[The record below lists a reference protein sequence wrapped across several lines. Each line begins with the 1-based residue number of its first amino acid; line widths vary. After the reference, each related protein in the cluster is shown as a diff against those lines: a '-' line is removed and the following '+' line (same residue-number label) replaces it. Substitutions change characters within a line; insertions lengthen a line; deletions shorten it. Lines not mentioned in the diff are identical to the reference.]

1 MSKNLVK
8 IKLIFVL
15 SLFTVSCSL
24 QKSLLDEDLILEKTN
39 IEINGNLIK
48 KDSLSD
54 LITFKENSKLLGI
67 PFNAMISSSA
77 KKNPD
82 SIFDEWVNE
91 QKKQKKLNNIFSPKQ
106 VLQLKKYFKNFND
119 WKINNGEKISLI
131 DSSEINRSLDNLNL
145 YFQNIGYLDNS
156 ISFKV
161 TKKPTKK
168 AFVDF
173 NIETGSRYYIGEI
186 NSKIESKIID
196 SIYKANKSKSFII
209 ENDFFETKN
218 FDLERNRLYT
228 LFRNNG
234 VYGFQINSISFSVKV
249 DPAGNNYSLPLEII
263 IDGNNHEIF
272 KVNDIILKQVDN
284 EVNFRFKDD
293 FILSKIKFEEGSIFN
308 DSLRKAT
315 LKELNSLDLF
325 TFPSVQYDEING
337 NKLNANIIL
346 NNKKRFALGF
356 GFDIKQSD
364 IEDIGI
370 AFENRFKSRNFFKNG
385 ENFNLSAS
393 GSVGKS
399 GDKTISQVNYDLTI
413 DFPRFLI
420 FENSSKSLEN
430 KRTFLSLG
438 SSNQNNIGLDR
449 NSFKFN
455 YNYAWSN
462 SKNYYNFSPVEIE
475 LINNKNIEN
484 YFNIYSNSYEELNLI
499 SKKYTSDPKY
509 FINNELSIPNGI
521 NFFINDILNENLVVT
536 NDDYSLV
543 SYIEGRRKRLIAN
556 NLIIGSSFQISN
568 NYDNRYDKRNFK
580 QWKLKLKSSGN
591 LASLVSKKNNQGK
604 KLISDLEFSQFI
616 KMEYSFIRH
625 WDISDNSIFALR
637 YFGGIAVPF
646 GNSDNIPF
654 SESFFGGGSNDN
666 RAWEVYKLGPGS
678 SGAKNE
684 FNEANFKLA
693 LNLEYR
699 FKMFGNFNGA
709 LFSDIGNIWNIFDD
723 TNESSRSFDGFK
735 DLDELAIGSG
745 FGLRY
750 DSGLFI
756 FRLDMGLKTYNP
768 YLAKNRRWFKDFSLN
783 KAVFNIGLN
792 YPF

>member
-39 IEINGNLIK
+39 IKINGNLIK

-196 SIYKANKSKSFII
+196 SIYKANKSKSFIK

-234 VYGFQINSISFSVKV
+234 IYGFQINSISFSVKV
-249 DPAGNNYSLPLEII
+249 DPAGNNYSLPVEII

-293 FILSKIKFEEGSIFN
+293 FILSKIKFDKGSIFN

-430 KRTFLSLG
+430 KRSFLSLG

-462 SKNYYNFSPVEIE
+462 SKNYYNFSPIEIE

-521 NFFINDILNENLVVT
+521 NLFINDILNENLVVA

-556 NLIIGSSFQISN
+556 NLIIGSSFQLSN

>member
-39 IEINGNLIK
+39 IKINGNLIK

-196 SIYKANKSKSFII
+196 SIYKANKSKSFIK

-249 DPAGNNYSLPLEII
+249 DPAGNNYSLPVEII
-263 IDGNNHEIF
+263 IDGNDHEIF
-272 KVNDIILKQVDN
+272 KINDIILKQVDN

-325 TFPSVQYDEING
+325 NFPSVQYDEING

-430 KRTFLSLG
+430 KRSFLSLG

-462 SKNYYNFSPVEIE
+462 SKNYYNFSPIEIE

-521 NFFINDILNENLVVT
+521 NLFINDILNENLVVA

>member
-24 QKSLLDEDLILEKTN
+24 QKSLLDQDLILEKTN
-39 IEINGNLIK
+39 IKINGNLIK

-196 SIYKANKSKSFII
+196 SIYKANKSKSFIK

-249 DPAGNNYSLPLEII
+249 DPAGNNYSLPVEII
-263 IDGNNHEIF
+263 IEGNNHEIF

-293 FILSKIKFEEGSIFN
+293 FILSKIKFVEGSIFN

-430 KRTFLSLG
+430 KRSFLSLG

-462 SKNYYNFSPVEIE
+462 SKNYYNFSPIEIE

-521 NFFINDILNENLVVT
+521 NLFINDILNENLVVA

-556 NLIIGSSFQISN
+556 NLIIGSSFQLSN

-604 KLISDLEFSQFI
+604 KLVSDLEFSQFI

>member
-1 MSKNLVK
+1 MSKNQVK

-39 IEINGNLIK
+39 IKINGNLIK

-196 SIYKANKSKSFII
+196 SIYKANKSKSFIK

-249 DPAGNNYSLPLEII
+249 DPAGNNYSLPVEII
-263 IDGNNHEIF
+263 IEGNNHEIF

-293 FILSKIKFEEGSIFN
+293 FILSKIKFDKGSIFN

-315 LKELNSLDLF
+315 LKELNNLDLF
-325 TFPSVQYDEING
+325 TFPSVQYDEINE

-430 KRTFLSLG
+430 KRSFLSLG

-462 SKNYYNFSPVEIE
+462 SKNYYNFSPIEIE

-521 NFFINDILNENLVVT
+521 NLFINDILNENLVVA

-604 KLISDLEFSQFI
+604 KLVSDLEFSQFI

>member
-1 MSKNLVK
+1 MFKNLVK

-39 IEINGNLIK
+39 IKINGNLIK

-196 SIYKANKSKSFII
+196 SIYKANKSKSFIK

-249 DPAGNNYSLPLEII
+249 DPAGNNYSLPVEII

-430 KRTFLSLG
+430 KRSFLSLG

-462 SKNYYNFSPVEIE
+462 SKNYYNFSPIEIE

-521 NFFINDILNENLVVT
+521 NLFINDILNENLVVA

>member
-39 IEINGNLIK
+39 IKINGNLIK

-196 SIYKANKSKSFII
+196 SIYKANKSKSFIK

-249 DPAGNNYSLPLEII
+249 DPAGNNYSLPVEII

-430 KRTFLSLG
+430 KRSFLSLG

-462 SKNYYNFSPVEIE
+462 SKNYYNFSPIEIE

-521 NFFINDILNENLVVT
+521 NLFINDILNENLVVA

>member
-39 IEINGNLIK
+39 IKINGNLIK

-196 SIYKANKSKSFII
+196 SIYKANKSKSFIK

-249 DPAGNNYSLPLEII
+249 DPAGNNYSLPVEII
-263 IDGNNHEIF
+263 IEGNNHEIF

-293 FILSKIKFEEGSIFN
+293 FILSKIKFVEGSIFN

-430 KRTFLSLG
+430 KRSFLSLG

-462 SKNYYNFSPVEIE
+462 SKNYYNFSPIEIE

-521 NFFINDILNENLVVT
+521 NLFINDILNENLVVA

-604 KLISDLEFSQFI
+604 KLVSDLEFSQFI

>member
-196 SIYKANKSKSFII
+196 SIYKANKSKSFIK

-249 DPAGNNYSLPLEII
+249 DPAGNNYSLPVEII

-430 KRTFLSLG
+430 KRSFLSLG

-462 SKNYYNFSPVEIE
+462 SKNYYNFSPIEIE

-521 NFFINDILNENLVVT
+521 NLFINDILNENLVVA

-543 SYIEGRRKRLIAN
+543 SYIEGRRKRLVAN

>member
-1 MSKNLVK
+1 MSKNQVK

-39 IEINGNLIK
+39 IKINGNLIK

-196 SIYKANKSKSFII
+196 SIYKANKSKSFIK

-249 DPAGNNYSLPLEII
+249 DPAGNNYSLPVEII
-263 IDGNNHEIF
+263 IEGNNHEIF

-293 FILSKIKFEEGSIFN
+293 FILSKIKFVEGSIFN

-430 KRTFLSLG
+430 KRSFLSLG

-462 SKNYYNFSPVEIE
+462 SKNYYNFSPIEIE

-521 NFFINDILNENLVVT
+521 NLFINDILNENLVVA

>member
-24 QKSLLDEDLILEKTN
+24 QKSLLDQDLILEKTN
-39 IEINGNLIK
+39 IKINGNLIK

-249 DPAGNNYSLPLEII
+249 DPAGNNYSLPVEII
-263 IDGNNHEIF
+263 IEGNNHEIF

-293 FILSKIKFEEGSIFN
+293 FILSKIKFVEGSIFN

-430 KRTFLSLG
+430 KRSFLSLG

-462 SKNYYNFSPVEIE
+462 SKNYYNFSPIEIE

-521 NFFINDILNENLVVT
+521 NLFINDILNENLVVA

-556 NLIIGSSFQISN
+556 NLIIGSSFQLSN

-604 KLISDLEFSQFI
+604 KLVSDLEFSQFI

>member
-39 IEINGNLIK
+39 IKINGNLIK

-234 VYGFQINSISFSVKV
+234 IYGFQINSISFSVKV
-249 DPAGNNYSLPLEII
+249 DPAGNNYSLPVEII

-430 KRTFLSLG
+430 KRSFLSLG

-462 SKNYYNFSPVEIE
+462 SKNYYNFSPIKIE

-509 FINNELSIPNGI
+509 FINNKLSIPNGI
-521 NFFINDILNENLVVT
+521 NLFINDILNENLVVA

-543 SYIEGRRKRLIAN
+543 SYIEGRRKRLVAN

>member
-39 IEINGNLIK
+39 IKINGNLIK

-82 SIFDEWVNE
+82 SIFDEWVNK

-119 WKINNGEKISLI
+119 WKITNGEKISLI

-196 SIYKANKSKSFII
+196 SIYKANKSKSFIK

-234 VYGFQINSISFSVKV
+234 IYGFQINSISFSVKV
-249 DPAGNNYSLPLEII
+249 DPAGNNYSLPVEII

-293 FILSKIKFEEGSIFN
+293 FILSKIKFDKGSIFN

-768 YLAKNRRWFKDFSLN
+768 YLSKNRRWFKDFSLN

>member
-39 IEINGNLIK
+39 IKINGNLIK

-196 SIYKANKSKSFII
+196 SIYKANISKSFIK

-249 DPAGNNYSLPLEII
+249 DPAGNNYSLPVEII
-263 IDGNNHEIF
+263 IEGNNHEIF

-325 TFPSVQYDEING
+325 TFPSDQYDEINV

-430 KRTFLSLG
+430 KRSFLSLG

-462 SKNYYNFSPVEIE
+462 SKNYYNFSPIEIE

-521 NFFINDILNENLVVT
+521 NLFINDILNENLVVA

-591 LASLVSKKNNQGK
+591 LASLLSKKNNKGK

>member
-39 IEINGNLIK
+39 IKINGNLIK

-67 PFNAMISSSA
+67 PINAMISSSA

-82 SIFDEWVNE
+82 SIFDVWVNE

-156 ISFKV
+156 TSFKV

-196 SIYKANKSKSFII
+196 SIYKANKSKSFIK

-249 DPAGNNYSLPLEII
+249 DPAGNNYSLPVEII
-263 IDGNNHEIF
+263 IEGNNHEIF

-293 FILSKIKFEEGSIFN
+293 FILSKIKFVEGSIFN

-430 KRTFLSLG
+430 KRSFLSLG

-462 SKNYYNFSPVEIE
+462 SKNYYNFSPIEIE

-521 NFFINDILNENLVVT
+521 NLFINDILNENLVVA

-604 KLISDLEFSQFI
+604 KLVSDLEFSQFI

-768 YLAKNRRWFKDFSLN
+768 YLSKNRRWFKDFSLN

>member
-39 IEINGNLIK
+39 IKINGNLIK

-67 PFNAMISSSA
+67 PFNAMISSAA

-91 QKKQKKLNNIFSPKQ
+91 EKKQKKLNNIFSPKQ

-156 ISFKV
+156 TSFKV

-196 SIYKANKSKSFII
+196 SIYKANKSKSFIK

-249 DPAGNNYSLPLEII
+249 DPAGNNYSLPVEII

-430 KRTFLSLG
+430 KRSFLSLR

-462 SKNYYNFSPVEIE
+462 SKNYYNFSPIEIE

-521 NFFINDILNENLVVT
+521 NLFINDILNENLVVA
-536 NDDYSLV
+536 NNDYSLV

>member
-39 IEINGNLIK
+39 IKINGNLIK

-234 VYGFQINSISFSVKV
+234 IYGFQINSISFSVKV
-249 DPAGNNYSLPLEII
+249 DPAGNNYSLPVEII

-293 FILSKIKFEEGSIFN
+293 FILSKIKFDKGSIFN

-315 LKELNSLDLF
+315 LKELNNLDLF

-430 KRTFLSLG
+430 KRSFLSLG

-462 SKNYYNFSPVEIE
+462 SKNYYNFSPIEIE

-521 NFFINDILNENLVVT
+521 NLFINDILNENLVVA

>member
-39 IEINGNLIK
+39 IKINGNLIK

-249 DPAGNNYSLPLEII
+249 DPAGNNYSLPVEII
-263 IDGNNHEIF
+263 IEGNNHEIF

-293 FILSKIKFEEGSIFN
+293 FILSKIKFVEGSIFN

-430 KRTFLSLG
+430 KRSFLSLG

-462 SKNYYNFSPVEIE
+462 SKNYYNFSPIEIE

-521 NFFINDILNENLVVT
+521 NLFINDILNENLVVA

-556 NLIIGSSFQISN
+556 NLIIGSSFQLSN

-604 KLISDLEFSQFI
+604 KLVSDLEFSQFI

-783 KAVFNIGLN
+783 KAVFNIGLS

>member
-39 IEINGNLIK
+39 IKINGNLIK

-196 SIYKANKSKSFII
+196 SIYKANKSKSFIK

-249 DPAGNNYSLPLEII
+249 DPAGNNYSLPVEII
-263 IDGNNHEIF
+263 IEGNNHEIF

-293 FILSKIKFEEGSIFN
+293 FILSKIKFVEGSIFN

-430 KRTFLSLG
+430 KRSFLSLG

-462 SKNYYNFSPVEIE
+462 SKNYYNFSPIEIE

-521 NFFINDILNENLVVT
+521 NLFINDILNENLVVA

-556 NLIIGSSFQISN
+556 NLIIGSSFQLSN

-591 LASLVSKKNNQGK
+591 LASLVSKKNTQGK

>member
-39 IEINGNLIK
+39 IKINGNLIK

-196 SIYKANKSKSFII
+196 SIYKANKSKSFIK

-249 DPAGNNYSLPLEII
+249 DPAGNNYSLPVEII
-263 IDGNNHEIF
+263 IEGNNHEIF

-293 FILSKIKFEEGSIFN
+293 FILSKIKFDKGSIFN

-462 SKNYYNFSPVEIE
+462 SKNYYNFSPIEIE

-521 NFFINDILNENLVVT
+521 NLFINDILNENLVVA

-604 KLISDLEFSQFI
+604 KLVSDLEFSQFI

>member
-39 IEINGNLIK
+39 IKINGNLIK

-67 PFNAMISSSA
+67 PINAMISSSA

-82 SIFDEWVNE
+82 SIFDVWVNE

-156 ISFKV
+156 TSFKV

-196 SIYKANKSKSFII
+196 SIYKANKSKSFIK

-249 DPAGNNYSLPLEII
+249 DPAGNNYSLPVEII

-430 KRTFLSLG
+430 KRSFLSLG

-462 SKNYYNFSPVEIE
+462 SKNYYNFSPIEIE

-521 NFFINDILNENLVVT
+521 NLFINDILNENLVVA

-591 LASLVSKKNNQGK
+591 LASLLSEKNNQGK
-604 KLISDLEFSQFI
+604 KIISDLEFSQFI

>member
-39 IEINGNLIK
+39 IKINGNLIK

-196 SIYKANKSKSFII
+196 SIYKANKSKSFIK

-249 DPAGNNYSLPLEII
+249 DPAGNNYSLPVEII

-325 TFPSVQYDEING
+325 NFPSVQYDEING

-430 KRTFLSLG
+430 KRSFLSLG

-462 SKNYYNFSPVEIE
+462 SKNYYNFSPIEIE

-521 NFFINDILNENLVVT
+521 NLFINDILNENLVVA

>member
-39 IEINGNLIK
+39 IKINGNLIK

-82 SIFDEWVNE
+82 SIFDVWVNE

-131 DSSEINRSLDNLNL
+131 DSSEINKSLDNLNL

-249 DPAGNNYSLPLEII
+249 DPAGNNYSLPVEII
-263 IDGNNHEIF
+263 IDGNDHEIF
-272 KVNDIILKQVDN
+272 KINDIILKQVDN

-430 KRTFLSLG
+430 KRSFLSLG

-462 SKNYYNFSPVEIE
+462 SKNYYNFSPIEIE

-521 NFFINDILNENLVVT
+521 NLFINDILNENLVVA

>member
-196 SIYKANKSKSFII
+196 SIYKANKSKSFIK

-249 DPAGNNYSLPLEII
+249 DPAGNNYSLPVEII

-325 TFPSVQYDEING
+325 NFPSVQYDEING

-462 SKNYYNFSPVEIE
+462 SKNYYNFSPIEIE

-521 NFFINDILNENLVVT
+521 NLFINDILNENLVVA

>member
-39 IEINGNLIK
+39 IKINGNLIK

-234 VYGFQINSISFSVKV
+234 IYGFQINSISFSVKV
-249 DPAGNNYSLPLEII
+249 DPAGNNYSLPVEII

-521 NFFINDILNENLVVT
+521 NLFINDILNENLVVA

-768 YLAKNRRWFKDFSLN
+768 YLSKNRRWFKDFSLK

>member
-24 QKSLLDEDLILEKTN
+24 QKSLLDEDLILDKTN
-39 IEINGNLIK
+39 IKINGNLIK

-156 ISFKV
+156 ISFKI

-196 SIYKANKSKSFII
+196 SIYKANKSKSFIK

-234 VYGFQINSISFSVKV
+234 IYGFQINSISFSVKV
-249 DPAGNNYSLPLEII
+249 DPAGNNYSLPVEII

-293 FILSKIKFEEGSIFN
+293 FILSKIKFVEGSIFN

-430 KRTFLSLG
+430 KRSFLSLG

-462 SKNYYNFSPVEIE
+462 SKNYYNFSPIEIE

-521 NFFINDILNENLVVT
+521 NLFINDILNENLVVA

-591 LASLVSKKNNQGK
+591 LASLLSEKNNQGK

-735 DLDELAIGSG
+735 DPDELAIGSG

>member
-1 MSKNLVK
+1 MFKNLVK

-196 SIYKANKSKSFII
+196 SIYKANKSKSFIK

-249 DPAGNNYSLPLEII
+249 DPAGNNYSLPVEII

-430 KRTFLSLG
+430 KRSFLSLG

-462 SKNYYNFSPVEIE
+462 SKNYYNFSPIEIE

-521 NFFINDILNENLVVT
+521 NLFINDILNENLVVA

>member
-39 IEINGNLIK
+39 IKINGNLIK

-131 DSSEINRSLDNLNL
+131 DSSEINKSLDNLNL

-156 ISFKV
+156 TSFKV
-161 TKKPTKK
+161 AKKPTKK

-173 NIETGSRYYIGEI
+173 NIETGPRYYIGEI

-196 SIYKANKSKSFII
+196 SIYKANKSKSFIK

-234 VYGFQINSISFSVKV
+234 IYGFQINSISFSVKV
-249 DPAGNNYSLPLEII
+249 DPAGNNYSLPVEII

-462 SKNYYNFSPVEIE
+462 SKNYYNFSPIEIE

-521 NFFINDILNENLVVT
+521 NLFINDILNENLVVA

>member
-8 IKLIFVL
+8 IKLIFVV

-39 IEINGNLIK
+39 IKINGNLIK

-234 VYGFQINSISFSVKV
+234 IYGFQINSISFSVKV
-249 DPAGNNYSLPLEII
+249 DPAGNNYSLPVEII

-293 FILSKIKFEEGSIFN
+293 FILSKIKFDKGSIFN

-430 KRTFLSLG
+430 KRSFLSLG

-462 SKNYYNFSPVEIE
+462 SKNYYNFSPIEIE

-509 FINNELSIPNGI
+509 FINNKLSIPNGI
-521 NFFINDILNENLVVT
+521 NLFINDILNENLVVA

>member
-39 IEINGNLIK
+39 IKINGNLIK

-67 PFNAMISSSA
+67 PINAMISSSA

-82 SIFDEWVNE
+82 SIFDVWVNE

-156 ISFKV
+156 ISFKI

-173 NIETGSRYYIGEI
+173 NIESGSRYYIGEI

-196 SIYKANKSKSFII
+196 SIYKANKSKSFIK

-249 DPAGNNYSLPLEII
+249 DPAGNNYSLPVEII
-263 IDGNNHEIF
+263 IDGNDHEIF
-272 KVNDIILKQVDN
+272 KINDIILKQVDN

-315 LKELNSLDLF
+315 LRELNSLDLF

-430 KRTFLSLG
+430 KRSFLSLG

-462 SKNYYNFSPVEIE
+462 SKNYYNFSPIEIE

-521 NFFINDILNENLVVT
+521 NLFINDILNENLVVA

-591 LASLVSKKNNQGK
+591 LASLLSEKNNQGK
-604 KLISDLEFSQFI
+604 KIISDLEFSQFI

>member
-39 IEINGNLIK
+39 IKINGNLIK

-82 SIFDEWVNE
+82 SIFDEWVNK

-119 WKINNGEKISLI
+119 WKITNGEKISLI

-196 SIYKANKSKSFII
+196 SIYKANKSKSFIK

-234 VYGFQINSISFSVKV
+234 IYGFQINSISFSVKV
-249 DPAGNNYSLPLEII
+249 DPAGNNYSLPVEII

-293 FILSKIKFEEGSIFN
+293 FILSKIKFDKGSIFN

-768 YLAKNRRWFKDFSLN
+768 YLSKNRRWFKDFSLK